1 MVSYDT
7 GKDMKMINEKKKC
20 YHLERLYRFIFSF
33 EARVR
38 QPHWGHFLGPNIAK
52 DWLRWVPLH
61 KTK

>member
-7 GKDMKMINEKKKC
+7 GKDMTMINEKKKS
-20 YHLERLYRFIFSF
+20 YHLERLYHFIFSF

-52 DWLRWVPLH
+52 DWLR
-61 KTK
+61 